1 MSTTNYPHTGRGAP
15 IVANP
20 ARTGRR
26 QFERRHDPHA
36 REQLVQRVLSE
47 FREMPCLRLT
57 PQQAQRLFGLREDV
71 TTRVIDT
78 LIVEGHIRQDADG
91 RYVATKNMS

>member
-1 MSTTNYPHTGRGAP
+1 MSATNYSHTGRAAP
-15 IVANP
+15 LVADS

-26 QFERRHDPHA
+26 RFERRQDPDA

-57 PQQAQRLFGLREDV
+57 PQQARRLFGLREDV

-78 LIVEGHIRQDADG
+78 LILEGHIRQDADG
-91 RYVATKNMS
+91 RYVATKHLS